1 MGPGAGRRSREGSVA
16 SAIKN
21 STTQSHLTGNGVY
34 AGTKMRTEVLIFD
47 LDGTLYD
54 ASSGYVDH
62 IRSNIFEF
70 MYEKVRSP

>member
-1 MGPGAGRRSREGSVA
+1 
-16 SAIKN
+16 
-21 STTQSHLTGNGVY
+21 
-34 AGTKMRTEVLIFD
+34 MRTEVLIFD

-70 MYEKVRSP
+70 MYEKVRSPLSLPFSSGIGISVTRCLCGRDLEAIVPAV